1 MLQQIAIC
9 IVLSIFL
16 FVFRKLWLAEEIS
29 NKIQAFLLTLGIGL
43 TLSYSGW
50 DPLLKEGIRTLPPA
64 YKVFQEISSPFILM
78 GLLIAIS
85 IISFLLRKNTIL
97 KEHPNSITKEFPE
110 KDFKVKLRNFIKVL
124 SNDLNNID
132 IETNW
137 NEYYFTPL
145 DADVEI
151 TSNNRKKKKVT
162 DLLRS
167 IKKDKE
173 SQVFLVLGDPGS
185 GKSTALRKLARK
197 LLQEAEKTGRV
208 PIYINLKDWQDD
220 KGFTDAA
227 QVTAGDIYNFII
239 RRLKGKDIFAD
250 RFIDAY
256 FEKMYENGR
265 IFFILDSFDEIPRV
279 LDANENSLIIDNLS
293 DAFYNFL
300 AGAAES
306 RGILSSRIFRKPTKK
321 FKSKTTLEIRPFTEW
336 RIRESF
342 TRSLNNVNKDF
353 FKKFS
358 NSGLLPI
365 ARNPFSAALI
375 TQFLEENQLRLP
387 TNQSEIYESY
397 INKRFT
403 SCSEKLHEIGI
414 TVKELISFCTE
425 LSYLIFSSQKSG
437 LEITLGELRSKM
449 NHPLVGKTDE
459 IIALIN
465 FAKIG
470 RLSPIDNKFSFV
482 HRRFNEYFVVL
493 KFMEQPAL
501 ISPDTIPTDSRWRDA
516 LVLFCEIAE
525 EPFAKKIALFCWRE
539 VKKMKEEDTS
549 ASNDQL
555 LRSIHCL
562 RFLADAFR
570 NRREI
575 IYSFEDK
582 LAGLLL
588 NNISESDSILI
599 KKFSVEAVGILK
611 PAQMEECIL
620 AALRTRIAWIS
631 EEAFKASRFLQQI
644 SCDLEQSIFK
654 YILSFSSRQMLKR
667 RKEMLFAAQL
677 SESFK
682 NISTIVKLKLLDSCL
697 YYLGIFLFIIIF
709 PLMALVPIA
718 ASYLCYSSTV
728 RFMIRRMLLFMMA
741 VEFYTALMLPHS
753 LSTTVDSAVLAMA
766 KPMEAIFTYKVKS
779 DILTFGLI
787 KPLAISYPS
796 LLLAIALIATLFTFP
811 WLNFFHWLIFGK
823 NTFRKYRSIIL
834 LTLRLT
840 FVAFIFVLIIT
851 ALSEWMP
858 SSILIIWGLFTY
870 PAYYAARLIIR
881 YLRDMRKL
889 RKILKPLDTTFSR
902 EQIYYILLSLR
913 SQKAKLTFLNYLDHN
928 SIIPTGNWPD
938 NKLPNWN
945 GPAAENLARQEEKW
959 LNLDR

>member
-9 IVLSIFL
+9 IMLSIFM

-29 NKIQAFLLTLGIGL
+29 NKIQTFLLTLGIGL

-50 DPLLKEGIRTLPPA
+50 HPLLKEGIKALPPA
-64 YKVFQEISSPFILM
+64 YKIFKEISSPFILI
-78 GLLIAIS
+78 GLLIIIS

-97 KEHPNSITKEFPE
+97 KEHPHSITKEFPE
-110 KDFKVKLRNFIKVL
+110 KDFKAKLRSFIKIL
-124 SNDLNNID
+124 RNDLNNID
-132 IETNW
+132 IETKW

-162 DLLRS
+162 NLLSS

-185 GKSTALRKLARK
+185 GKSTALRKLAKK
-197 LLQEAEKTGRV
+197 LLQEAEKTGRI

-220 KGFTDAA
+220 KGLTDAT
-227 QVTAGDIYNFII
+227 QVRANDIYDFLIK
-239 RRLKGKDIFAD
+239 RLKGKDMFAD
-250 RFIDAY
+250 KFIDAY

-279 LDANENSLIIDNLS
+279 LDANENSPVIDNLS

-300 AGAAES
+300 AGGAES
-306 RGILSSRIFRKPTKK
+306 RGILASRIFRKPTKK
-321 FKSKTTLEIRPFTEW
+321 FKSKTTLEIRPFTEL

-342 TRSLNNVNKDF
+342 TRSLNNVDTDF

-397 INKRFT
+397 INKRFS
-403 SCSEKLHEIGI
+403 SCSEKLQEIGI

-449 NHPLVGKTDE
+449 TNPLVGKTDE

-493 KFMEQPAL
+493 KFMEQPSL

-525 EPFAKKIALFCWRE
+525 KSFAKKIALFCWRE
-539 VKKMKEEDTS
+539 VKKITEEDT
-549 ASNDQL
+549 AAPNDQL
-555 LRSIHCL
+555 LRSLHCL

-575 IYSFEDK
+575 IYDFEDK
-582 LAGLLL
+582 LASLLL
-588 NNISESDSILI
+588 HNISKSGSILI

-620 AALRTRIAWIS
+620 AALKTGIAWIS

-644 SCDLEQSIFK
+644 SCDLERSIFK
-654 YILSFSSRQMLKR
+654 YIITFSPRQMLDR

-682 NISTIVKLKLLDSCL
+682 NINTIVKLKILDSCL
-697 YYLGIFLFIIIF
+697 YYLGIIIF
-709 PLMALVPIA
+709 ILLFPVLILVPIA
-718 ASYLCYSSTV
+718 ASYLCHRPHI
-728 RFMIRRMLLFMMA
+728 RFMIRRLFI
-741 VEFYTALMLPHS
+741 LMLALQFYVAS
-753 LSTTVDSAVLAMA
+753 LLSRSFKPTADPAISIMA
-766 KPMEAIFTYKVKS
+766 KPLEAIFTYKVKG
-779 DILTFGLI
+779 DILTFGLL
-787 KPLAISYPS
+787 KPLSISYPS
-796 LLLAIALIATLFTFP
+796 LLLAITLIGTFFIFP
-811 WLNFFHWLIFGK
+811 WLNFYHWFVYGK
-823 NTFRKYRSIIL
+823 NTFRKYRATIL
-834 LTLRLT
+834 LILRLT
-840 FVAFIFVLIIT
+840 IIASIFISIIV

-858 SSILIIWGLFTY
+858 YSILMIWVPLAY
-870 PAYYAARLIIR
+870 PVYYGARLIIH
-881 YLRDMRKL
+881 YLRDIRKL
-889 RKILKPLDTTFSR
+889 RKILKPMDKTFSR
-902 EQIYYILLSLR
+902 EQIYYILLNLKSR
-913 SQKAKLTFLNYLDHN
+913 KARLTFLNYLDHN
-928 SIIPTGNWPD
+928 AIIPTGNWPD
-938 NKLPNWN
+938 NQLPYWR
-945 GPAAENLARQEEKW
+945 GPVAENLARQEEKW